1 MFSSSQ
7 NPVGQHRNCIVA
19 LRTLFRPK
27 TYVAGALLSL
37 PSLPALLAFLASTRK
52 TKTETKS
59 SAEELLR
66 DSISHRSQ
74 NVIFGGVPVAAP
86 SNTLAATSYLRF

>member
-1 MFSSSQ
+1 MRRAQLTNGGEPGLPCEQVAFRALDRKQINKKLRSSRRRDPMRSSQ

-37 PSLPALLAFLASTRK
+37 PSLPALLAFLASTVMNK
-52 TKTETKS
+52 Y
-59 SAEELLR
+59 
-66 DSISHRSQ
+66 
-74 NVIFGGVPVAAP
+74 F
-86 SNTLAATSYLRF
+86 